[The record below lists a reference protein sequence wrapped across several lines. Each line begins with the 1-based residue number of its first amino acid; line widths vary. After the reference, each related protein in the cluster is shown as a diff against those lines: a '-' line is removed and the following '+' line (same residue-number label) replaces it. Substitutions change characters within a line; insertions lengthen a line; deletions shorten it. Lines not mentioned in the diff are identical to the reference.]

1 MSSGTLNVYGLV
13 VVLIAAY
20 WLWRVAAQ
28 ARLGSR
34 PVAAWWALP
43 GLAAL
48 ALAQTLDV
56 PALLGVGAALL
67 LYAEFWPGA
76 FRRNRKTRPR
86 IGWPLVALV
95 MCAALLRGPDTADLG
110 LGDLGLAELL
120 GLLLGVGGVAGV
132 LLNLFWPRRR
142 VSVPAAPPLRTLGF
156 ETRWNRAVTPEWPE
170 LSLSLTDQG
179 ARLRNESPRDL
190 LLSGWSPAGL
200 NAWLPLR
207 DHDGAGGK
215 TLRAGQEAFL
225 PLSGQ
230 EGGVRVWYR
239 PESPGAAPHLFRA
252 DWTPTPRAGEGER
265 VLN

>member
-1 MSSGTLNVYGLV
+1 MCQTARVSSSTLNVYGLV
-13 VVLIAAY
+13 VVLIAVY

-28 ARLGSR
+28 ARLGLR
-34 PVAAWWALP
+34 PAAAWWALP

-48 ALAQTLDV
+48 ALAQALDV

-76 FRRNRKTRPR
+76 FRNNSGMRPG

-95 MCAALLRGPDTADLG
+95 LGTALLSGPDS
-110 LGDLGLAELL
+110 LAGLL
-120 GLLLGVGGVAGV
+120 GLLLGFGGVAGV
-132 LLNLFWPRRR
+132 LLSLFWPRRL
-142 VSVPAAPPLRTLGF
+142 PAAPPLRTLGF

-170 LSLSLTDQG
+170 LSLSLTAQG

-190 LLSGWSPAGL
+190 LLSGWSPAGI

-207 DHDGAGGK
+207 DHAGAGWK

-230 EGGVRVWYR
+230 ESGVRVWYR
-239 PESPGAAPHLFRA
+239 PESPDAAPHLFRA
-252 DWTPTPRAGEGER
+252 DWTPTAGSGER